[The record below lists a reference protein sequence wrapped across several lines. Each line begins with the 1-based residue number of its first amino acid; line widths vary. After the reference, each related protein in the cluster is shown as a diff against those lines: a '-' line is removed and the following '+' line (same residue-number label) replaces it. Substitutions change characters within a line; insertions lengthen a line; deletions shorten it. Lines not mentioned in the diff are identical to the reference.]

1 MFSAPVP
8 ITSEQ
13 DTSEFFCGESSLD
26 TWLQR
31 RALRNQHTGATRTF
45 VLCESGKRV
54 AAYYAL
60 ASSAI
65 AVGLAAGRFRRNMP
79 DPIPVVVLAR
89 LAVDQQYQGHGLGR
103 AMVRDAALRIV
114 GAADT
119 IGIRGV
125 IVHALSET
133 ARGFYERVGFDPSPL
148 DQSIWM
154 ITLADLR
161 AILAD
166 G

>member
-8 ITSEQ
+8 ITGEQ
-13 DTSEFFCGESSLD
+13 DASGFSCGESSLD
-26 TWLQR
+26 SWIQR
-31 RALRNQHTGATRTF
+31 RALKNQLTGATRTF
-45 VLCESGKRV
+45 VICESGKSI

-89 LAVDQQYQGHGLGR
+89 LAVDRRYQGRGLGR

-125 IVHALSET
+125 VVHALSES
-133 ARGFYERVGFDPSPL
+133 ARRFYERVGFDPSPL
-148 DQSIWM
+148 DPSIWM
-154 ITLADLR
+154 VTLTDLR
-161 AILAD
+161 AVLAD

>member
-8 ITSEQ
+8 ITSEE
-13 DTSEFFCGESSLD
+13 DASEFSCGESSLD
-26 TWLQR
+26 SWLKR
-31 RALRNQHTGATRTF
+31 RALKNQFTGATRTF
-45 VLCESGKRV
+45 VLCESGKRI

-89 LAVDQQYQGHGLGR
+89 LAVDQRYQGHGLGR

-125 IVHALSET
+125 IVHALSES
-133 ARGFYERVGFDPSPL
+133 ARRFYERVGFDPSPL

-154 ITLADLR
+154 ITLTDLR